1 MKVRVILSNRS
12 NEPIY
17 QQIVNQIRS
26 QILNGELEA
35 GDSLPSIRSLAKLIG
50 VSVITTKRAYE
61 ELERDGFL
69 FTQPGKGSFVAEMNL
84 DFVRERKL
92 ASIQERLA
100 DLLGEAKLMKM
111 TYQEFL
117 EIAQCLWNE
126 S

>member
-17 QQIVNQIRS
+17 QQIMNQIRT

-35 GDSLPSIRSLAKLIG
+35 GENLPSIRALAKLIG

-61 ELERDGFL
+61 ELERAGFIY
-69 FTQPGKGSFVAEMNL
+69 TQAGKGSFVAEMNL

-100 DLLGEAKLMKM
+100 ELMGETKRLQM
-111 TYQEFL
+111 TYEEFL
-117 EIAQCLWNE
+117 EIAQCLWKE

>member
-1 MKVRVILSNRS
+1 MKVRVVLSNKS
-12 NEPIY
+12 SEPIY

-35 GDSLPSIRSLAKLIG
+35 GESLPSIRSLAKLVG

-69 FTQPGKGSFVAEMNL
+69 FTKPGKGSFVAEMNL

-92 ASIQERLA
+92 ALIQDRLA
-100 DLLGEAKLMKM
+100 VLMEEAKLMQM
-111 TYQEFL
+111 TYEEFL

>member
-1 MKVRVILSNRS
+1 MKVRVVLSNKS
-12 NEPIY
+12 SDPIY
-17 QQIVNQIRS
+17 QQIVTQIRS

-61 ELERDGFL
+61 ELERAGFL
-69 FTQPGKGSFVAEMNL
+69 YTQPGKGSFVAEMNL

-100 DLLGEAKLMKM
+100 ELMGEAKLLQMD
-111 TYQEFL
+111 YDEFL